1 MKESNLRYL
10 THMYRIIEELE
21 TNIEEV
27 KKQKLKYVEKCEA
40 RFGGK
45 GFRKTR
51 KEAAER
57 FKYYLEKNPKCEE
70 KRRINEMDRRHRH
83 LVKELEKQRVHL
95 EERSKETN

>member
-10 THMYRIIEELE
+10 THMYRVIEELE
-21 TNIEEV
+21 TNIEKV
-27 KKQKLKYVEKCEA
+27 KEQKLKFVEECES

-51 KEAAER
+51 KEAAEK

-70 KRRINEMDRRHRH
+70 KRRLNEMERRLRH
-83 LVKELEKQRVHL
+83 LIKELEKQKGHL
-95 EERSKETN
+95 AERSKEIN